1 MQNLNAIKKRIASIK
16 ATQKITNAMRLVS
29 ISKVNKYKQ
38 QLMDLKPYYDE
49 IMSIAENFDS
59 KRLPN
64 DKQKLYLVFAPDLS
78 LASAYLNSLYK
89 VIDELEQG
97 SFYWIGTQG
106 NQYQIGLG
114 RDILNEKLSSDK
126 LDLESLILTIQEKS
140 EIYNVIIITPNLNN
154 GTQLDLKFVQTDLNV
169 NLAYN
174 YDDVYYP
181 KYDAVQVRYQEL
193 LLKAM
198 IHYTFNVAKYSEYTT
213 RRIAMESATN
223 NANEMIDNLQ
233 LVYNRV
239 RQEAITQEIS
249 ELISAMEA

>member
-1 MQNLNAIKKRIASIK
+1 MSL
-16 ATQKITNAMRLVS
+16 
-29 ISKVNKYKQ
+29 SK
-38 QLMDLKPYYDE
+38 DL
-49 IMSIAENFDS
+49 
-59 KRLPN
+59 
-64 DKQKLYLVFAPDLS
+64 
-78 LASAYLNSLYK
+78 
-89 VIDELEQG
+89 
-97 SFYWIGTQG
+97 FYWIGTQG

-193 LLKAM
+193 LLKSNDSL
-198 IHYTFNVAKYSEYTT
+198 HF
-213 RRIAMESATN
+213 
-223 NANEMIDNLQ
+223 
-233 LVYNRV
+233 
-239 RQEAITQEIS
+239 
-249 ELISAMEA
+249 

>member
-1 MQNLNAIKKRIASIK
+1 MQLKKRIASIK

-97 SFYWIGTQG
+97 SF
-106 NQYQIGLG
+106 L
-114 RDILNEKLSSDK
+114 
-126 LDLESLILTIQEKS
+126 LDW
-140 EIYNVIIITPNLNN
+140 
-154 GTQLDLKFVQTDLNV
+154 
-169 NLAYN
+169 
-174 YDDVYYP
+174 
-181 KYDAVQVRYQEL
+181 
-193 LLKAM
+193 
-198 IHYTFNVAKYSEYTT
+198 
-213 RRIAMESATN
+213 
-223 NANEMIDNLQ
+223 NA
-233 LVYNRV
+233 R
-239 RQEAITQEIS
+239 
-249 ELISAMEA
+249 